1 MVSQV
6 KGDSMDA
13 GRRSLLQSFPMLA
26 AASAFAADGAQLS
39 SFVKPY
45 SELPVKQNGQ
55 NESRSI
61 LDGVLHTGEHLEVH
75 ETILAA
81 GSEPHPPHRHV
92 HEELFLLVNGNVDV
106 TIEGKTTR
114 IGPGSAAFVHSNE
127 LHGVRNPGPE
137 KAQYFVVATGT

>member
-1 MVSQV
+1 M
-6 KGDSMDA
+6 DSS
-13 GRRSLLQSFPMLA
+13 RRSLLQAFPMLA
-26 AASAFAADGAQLS
+26 ALSAFAADGGQLS

-45 SELPVKQNGQ
+45 SELPVKQNGP
-55 NESRSI
+55 NESRPI
-61 LDGVLHTGEHLEVH
+61 LDGVLHNGEHLEVH

-92 HEELFLLVNGNVDV
+92 HEELFLLMKGNVAV
-106 TIEGKTTR
+106 TIEGKTTL